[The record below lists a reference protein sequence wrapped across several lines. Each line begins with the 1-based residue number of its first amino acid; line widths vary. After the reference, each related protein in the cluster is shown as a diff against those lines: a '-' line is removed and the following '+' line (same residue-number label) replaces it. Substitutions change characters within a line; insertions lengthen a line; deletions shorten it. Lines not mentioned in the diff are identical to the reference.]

1 MEFSAGGSL
10 STPDEQELERY
21 KKVGGEQD
29 VVFSVQPARDKY
41 DYPKMML
48 TKQLDLGRGK
58 PPAGW
63 SRPLTAGEFMEFI
76 MKCSGTM
83 RV

>member
-1 MEFSAGGSL
+1 MTGAEYMQNIYVFTENGMEFSAGGSL

-21 KKVGGEQD
+21 KRLAGEQD

-48 TKQLDLGRGK
+48 TSSWIWEGEAALLGGH
-58 PPAGW
+58 
-63 SRPLTAGEFMEFI
+63 
-76 MKCSGTM
+76 
-83 RV
+83 VH